1 MAYKNDDLTVIA
13 NKYGKASGDGKA
25 ELYETYDRIRDLTA
39 AGTTIGGSGLGS
51 VGSWLMNLAQLIAPS
66 SFIPVLGNSSIN
78 VPGTSFF
85 GPMVGGAAV
94 LPGGQ
99 AAFGL
104 SDLARYPHF
113 PNVSGKA
120 APINLGLGIGSALLG
135 SVMGIGSSSGV
146 GSYAIGGGPTGGAAS
161 AIAGMAAGNVTGSAA
176 GAGFGRGLVMP
187 LAGII
192 SGIGGIATT
201 LGPLFGPYGIA
212 ATAAGSIASGF
223 GGAVLNAYQSVSNR
237 ILNNADTI
245 LTNKV
250 RNLET
255 TIKQLD
261 TQSGIIRKMIK
272 EGVEGDGKA
281 LQETL

>member
-13 NKYGKASGDGKA
+13 NKYGKASGDAKA

-51 VGSWLMNLAQLIAPS
+51 VGSWIIDFARMFSPS
-66 SFIPVLGNSSIN
+66 SFIPVLGSSAIN
-78 VPGTSFF
+78 VPGTSFW
-85 GPMVGGAAV
+85 GPNSGGAAV

-99 AAFGL
+99 SAFGM
-104 SDLARYPHF
+104 SGLAKYPQF
-113 PNVSGKA
+113 PNVSGMA
-120 APINLGLGIGSALLG
+120 APLLGIGSSLLG
-135 SVMGIGSSSGV
+135 SVFGIGSAGGYSL
-146 GSYAIGGGPTGGAAS
+146 AGGPTGGAA
-161 AIAGMAAGNVTGSAA
+161 GSLIGQAA
-176 GAGFGRGLVMP
+176 GAVAGTAAGGGFGRNLVVPM
-187 LAGII
+187 AGII
-192 SGIGGIATT
+192 SGIGGLLTS
-201 LGPLFGPYGIA
+201 LGPLAGPFGLA
-212 ATAAGSIASGF
+212 ATGAGAIAGGIGGSI
-223 GGAVLNAYQSVSNR
+223 LNAYQTVSTR